1 MLDADP
7 DDVWA
12 FFLFR
17 KKFLLIL
24 TVRYLFLGW
33 SKDRNATSTSYSAG
47 GSYTDNADVTLYAV
61 WRYDPET
68 YSIRYNANGGTGA
81 PASQTKTNG
90 IPLTLSAV
98 KPTRA
103 GYEFLGWS
111 TDPTTMLTNY
121 APGERYTDEASVT
134 LYAVWRYIPKT
145 YEVKYDANGGGNTPA
160 SQTKTEDVTLI
171 LTSTIPARYLWIIRN
186 WFVVDVWFQTRFD
199 TLPQE
204 P

>member
-1 MLDADP
+1 M
-7 DDVWA
+7 
-12 FFLFR
+12 
-17 KKFLLIL
+17 
-24 TVRYLFLGW
+24 GW

-103 GYEFLGWS
+103 GYEFWGWS

>member
-1 MLDADP
+1 M
-7 DDVWA
+7 
-12 FFLFR
+12 
-17 KKFLLIL
+17 
-24 TVRYLFLGW
+24 GW
-33 SKDRNATSTSYSAG
+33 SKDRNATSASYSAG
-47 GSYTDNADVTLYAV
+47 GSYTDNAD
-61 WRYDPET
+61 
-68 YSIRYNANGGTGA
+68 
-81 PASQTKTNG
+81 
-90 IPLTLSAV
+90 
-98 KPTRA
+98 
-103 GYEFLGWS
+103 
-111 TDPTTMLTNY
+111 
-121 APGERYTDEASVT
+121 VT